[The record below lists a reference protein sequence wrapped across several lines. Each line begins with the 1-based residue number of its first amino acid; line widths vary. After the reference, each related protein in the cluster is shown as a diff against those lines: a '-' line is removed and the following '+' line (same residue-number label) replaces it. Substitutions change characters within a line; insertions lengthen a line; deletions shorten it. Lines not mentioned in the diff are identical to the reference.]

1 MSDHIKNQIKD
12 YIKQDTQRDYT
23 IPDIQNGAGIRN
35 REHLAV
41 ALRELELD
49 GIVKSRTKGRVKYY
63 HLTSN

>member
-1 MSDHIKNQIKD
+1 MSDQIKSKIIN
-12 YIKQDTQRDYT
+12 YIKQDSQREYT